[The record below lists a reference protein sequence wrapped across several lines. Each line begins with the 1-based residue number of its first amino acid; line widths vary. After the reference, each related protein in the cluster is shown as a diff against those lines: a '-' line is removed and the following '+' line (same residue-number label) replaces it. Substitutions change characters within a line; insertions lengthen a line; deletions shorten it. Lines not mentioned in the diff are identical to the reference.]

1 MPLHKNRLKTIA
13 TFFTVTV
20 LLLFAYHQYRSYR
33 IDIATTKQQLRLN
46 ALRGQLANYVESL
59 NMSARLYVLT
69 GDREWKQR
77 YDRRLSRFHASFS
90 EVRQLL
96 PDKFSGMAE
105 LDSAGLYL
113 FQMDASA
120 FELTRFNRQTEAQ
133 TLLFGDEYH
142 RQRRNFRTGLEKLEQ
157 QIDAETDRFM
167 EFHQSEA
174 FKNAFVLGTVIVL
187 ILTAWV
193 AFLQVSRKWQQQI
206 EEANRRRLEEALAAE
221 QVLQKANSQLRLLSS
236 HLQEVR
242 EKEKLAISNDI
253 HEELCQQLAAIKM
266 QTDHLSRELAGMQPQ
281 SAGTLQEISARLK
294 EAISFL
300 RGLAVNAYPLVLRD
314 LGLVEALEWESKRVA
329 EHFNVHVIFSA
340 DVDHLELDQ
349 RTATMLY
356 RAFQERLDQLMINRA
371 TEVIA
376 NLCVEQGQIVLRIYD
391 NVKCRKSNDLFN
403 VIEDVAIEERIRN
416 LGGTVIAERSKEEE
430 NVFTITIAYRKMEQE
445 RSFLSRSEFSQAQ
458 S

>member
-1 MPLHKNRLKTIA
+1 MPLNENRFKTIA
-13 TFFTVTV
+13 IFFTVVV

-33 IDIATTKQQLRLN
+33 IDIKTTKQQLRLN

-69 GDREWKQR
+69 GDPAWKQR
-77 YDRRLSRFHASFS
+77 YDRRLGRFHASFL
-90 EVRQLL
+90 EIRQLL
-96 PDKFSGMAE
+96 PDNFSGKAE
-105 LDSAGLYL
+105 LDSAGLNL

-120 FELTRFNRQTEAQ
+120 FELVGFHRQAEAK

-142 RQRRNFRTGLEKLEQ
+142 HQRRNFRTGLEKLEQ

-167 EFHQSEA
+167 AFHQSEA

-206 EEANRRRLEEALAAE
+206 DEANCRRLEEALAAE
-221 QVLQKANSQLRLLSS
+221 QVLQKANNQLRLLSA

-242 EKEKLAISNDI
+242 EKEKLAISYDI

-266 QTDHLSRELAGMQPQ
+266 QTENLSRELAGTQP
-281 SAGTLQEISARLK
+281 ARALQEISARLK

-300 RGLAVNAYPLVLRD
+300 KSLAANAYPLALRD
-314 LGLVEALEWESKRVA
+314 LGLVEALDLESKRVA
-329 EHFNVHVIFSA
+329 DQFNVHVVFSA
-340 DVDHLELDQ
+340 GADHLELD
-349 RTATMLY
+349 RWTATVLY
-356 RAFQERLDQLMINRA
+356 RVFQEKLAKLAVSGA

-376 NLCVEQGQIVLRIYD
+376 NLFRKQGQLILRISYYQKD
-391 NVKCRKSNDLFN
+391 NSNHAALK
-403 VIEDVAIEERIRN
+403 VIEEVAIEERIHN
-416 LGGTVIAERSKEEE
+416 LGGTVTECTEDGRH
-430 NVFTITIAYRKMEQE
+430 VFIVTVP
-445 RSFLSRSEFSQAQ
+445 
-458 S
+458 